1 MRASIAR
8 LVGSLAISV
17 ALLSISTEA
26 VPFSL
31 LPKPHPLVIWH
42 GLGDSAH
49 SEGIDSFI
57 SQLKEAFP
65 GLYVHSVTQD
75 ASSDSEDRRQ
85 GFFGHVNDQVQNACQ
100 QLAAIDELRDGFDA
114 VGFSQ
119 GGQFL
124 RAYVQRCNTPKVRN
138 LVTFGSQH
146 MGIADL
152 PACGP
157 TDLLCRVAEAAL
169 RGGIYTDY
177 AQSHLVSAQYYRNP
191 KDPKAF
197 AAYLNKND
205 FIKDINNE
213 GETTNVTYAK
223 NLASLENF
231 VMLMFDKDTTVEP
244 KQSSWFASYPIRNGT
259 EIDKV
264 PNPDEPTPLRQSSI
278 YLEDRIGL
286 KKLDQRGSLVMELC
300 HGIHMQIDPACQLKV
315 FGKYIGTPS
324 TRLDNWVATWIDRSW
339 RWTLYNTTG
348 LRVEETGGLI
358 ITQTFLFLG
367 LFLSIRCLLLL
378 LLRGVEHVSR
388 KRNDDGHSIDPSPIP
403 NGSGIHKA
411 LSSPC
416 RPPPSILYRSDSSG
430 REGAIRLT

>member
-1 MRASIAR
+1 MRFSTAG
-8 LVGSLAISV
+8 LLGTLAASV
-17 ALLSISTEA
+17 ALLSTFTEA
-26 VPFSL
+26 IPFSL

-49 SEGIDSFI
+49 SEGIESFM

-65 GLYVHSVTQD
+65 GLYIHSVTQD

-85 GFFGHVNDQVQNACQ
+85 GFFGHVNDQVQNACE
-100 QLAAIDELRDGFDA
+100 QLAAIEELRDGFDA
-114 VGFSQ
+114 IGFSQ

-197 AAYLNKND
+197 ASYLEKND

-213 GETTNVTYAK
+213 GETTNATYAK

-244 KQSSWFASYPIRNGT
+244 KQSSWFASYPIRNET
-259 EIDKV
+259 ETARKGN
-264 PNPDEPTPLRQSSI
+264 PNEPTPLRQSSV
-278 YLEDRIGL
+278 YLDDRIGL
-286 KKLDQRGSLVMELC
+286 KKLDKRGSLIMELC

-315 FGKYIGTPS
+315 FGKYVGTPS
-324 TRLDNWVATWIDRSW
+324 TRLDNSVVRWMDHTW
-339 RWTLYNTTG
+339 RWTLYSITG
-348 LRVEETGGLI
+348 LRVEDTAGLVL
-358 ITQTFLFLG
+358 TQAILFLG
-367 LFLSIRCLLLL
+367 LFLAIRCLLTLAM
-378 LLRGVEHVSR
+378 RGVEAVSR
-388 KRNDDGHSIDPSPIP
+388 KRNGDEDEVQTGPGP
-403 NGSGIHKA
+403 
-411 LSSPC
+411 
-416 RPPPSILYRSDSSG
+416 
-430 REGAIRLT
+430 IRLP

>member
-1 MRASIAR
+1 MRASIAG
-8 LVGSLAISV
+8 LVCLLAASV
-17 ALLSISTEA
+17 ALLSSSTQA

-49 SEGIDSFI
+49 SEGIDSFM

-85 GFFGHVNDQVQNACQ
+85 GFFGHVNDQVHKACE
-100 QLAAIDELRDGFDA
+100 QLAAIQELRDGFDA
-114 VGFSQ
+114 IGFSQ

-124 RAYVQRCNTPKVRN
+124 RAYVQRCNKPKVRN

-197 AAYLNKND
+197 AAYLEKNE

-213 GETTNVTYAK
+213 GGKVNTTYAK

-244 KQSSWFASYPIRNGT
+244 KQSSWFASYPIRNDTDSAREG
-259 EIDKV
+259 D
-264 PNPDEPTPLRQSSI
+264 PNEPTPLRQSSI
-278 YLEDRIGL
+278 YMEDRIGL

-324 TRLDNWVATWIDRSW
+324 TGLDNSMSRWIDRTW

-358 ITQTFLFLG
+358 VTQSFLFLSLFVSVR
-367 LFLSIRCLLLL
+367 LFLVLVM
-378 LLRGVEHVSR
+378 RGMEAISC
-388 KRNDDGHSIDPSPIP
+388 KRRGDDDVQTGPGP
-403 NGSGIHKA
+403 
-411 LSSPC
+411 
-416 RPPPSILYRSDSSG
+416 
-430 REGAIRLT
+430 IRLP

>member
-1 MRASIAR
+1 MRTTIT
-8 LVGSLAISV
+8 
-17 ALLSISTEA
+17 ALLSALAVCMLLVASPTEA

-49 SEGIDSFI
+49 SEGIESFM

-75 ASSDSEDRRQ
+75 ESSDSEDRKQ
-85 GFFGHVNDQVQNACQ
+85 GFFGHVNEQVDKACQ
-100 QLAAIDELRDGFDA
+100 QLAAIDELRNGFDA
-114 VGFSQ
+114 IGFSQ

-169 RGGIYTDY
+169 RGGVYTDY
-177 AQSHLVSAQYYRNP
+177 AQSHLVTAQYYRNP
-191 KDPKAF
+191 KDPRAF
-197 AAYLNKND
+197 ASYLEKND

-213 GETTNVTYAK
+213 GDEINATYAH

-231 VMLMFDKDTTVEP
+231 VMLMFDKDVTVEP
-244 KQSSWFASYPIRNGT
+244 KQSSWFASYPIRNETDSVRGGDPT
-259 EIDKV
+259 L
-264 PNPDEPTPLRQSSI
+264 DEPTPLRQSSI

-286 KKLDQRGSLVMELC
+286 RKLDRRGSLVMELC
-300 HGIHMQIDPACQLKV
+300 HGAHMQIDPACQLKV
-315 FGKYIGTPS
+315 FGKYVGTPS
-324 TRLDNWVATWIDRSW
+324 TGLNGPIARWIDRTW
-339 RWTLYNTTG
+339 RWTLYNATG

-358 ITQTFLFLG
+358 LTQSFIFVG
-367 LFLSIRCLLLL
+367 LFLSVRLLFVVLI
-378 LLRGVEHVSR
+378 RGVEAISR
-388 KRNDDGHSIDPSPIP
+388 KQRDVAVVHTGPGPIHLP
-403 NGSGIHKA
+403 
-411 LSSPC
+411 
-416 RPPPSILYRSDSSG
+416 
-430 REGAIRLT
+430 

>member
-1 MRASIAR
+1 MRATCI
-8 LVGSLAISV
+8 
-17 ALLSISTEA
+17 ALLGALAASICLLSSAVEA

-49 SEGIDSFI
+49 SEGIESFM

-75 ASSDSEDRRQ
+75 DSNDSEDRRQ
-85 GFFGHVNDQVQNACQ
+85 GFFGHVNDQVQKACD
-100 QLAAIDELRDGFDA
+100 QLASIDELRNGFDA
-114 VGFSQ
+114 IGFSQ

-191 KDPKAF
+191 KDPRAF
-197 AAYLNKND
+197 ASYLEKND

-213 GETTNVTYAK
+213 GRDINATYAA

-244 KQSSWFASYPIRNGT
+244 KQSSWFASYPIRNET
-259 EIDKV
+259 ESLLDG
-264 PNPDEPTPLRQSSI
+264 NLDEPTPLRQSSI

-286 KKLDQRGSLVMELC
+286 RQLDRRGSLIMELC
-300 HGIHMQIDPACQLKV
+300 HGVHMQIDPACQLKV
-315 FGKYIGTPS
+315 FGKYVGTPS
-324 TRLDNWVATWIDRSW
+324 AGLDSALTRWMDRTW
-339 RWTLYNTTG
+339 RWMLYSTTG

-358 ITQTFLFLG
+358 LTQSFIFLG
-367 LFLSIRCLLLL
+367 LFLTVRLLIVTVV
-378 LLRGVEHVSR
+378 RGVDAVSR
-388 KRNDDGHSIDPSPIP
+388 KRRDDEDAQTGPGP
-403 NGSGIHKA
+403 
-411 LSSPC
+411 
-416 RPPPSILYRSDSSG
+416 
-430 REGAIRLT
+430 IRLP

>member
-1 MRASIAR
+1 MRLCIAG
-8 LVGSLAISV
+8 LIGTLAASV
-17 ALLSISTEA
+17 ALLSSSAQA

-49 SEGIDSFI
+49 SEGIETFM

-65 GLYVHSVTQD
+65 GLYIHSVTQD
-75 ASSDSEDRRQ
+75 ATSDSEDRRQ
-85 GFFGHVNDQVQNACQ
+85 GFFGHINDQVQNACE

-114 VGFSQ
+114 IGFSQ

-152 PACGP
+152 PACGSA
-157 TDLLCRVAEAAL
+157 DLLCRVAETAL

-177 AQSHLVSAQYYRNP
+177 AQSHLVLAQYYRTP

-197 AAYLNKND
+197 ASYLEKND

-213 GETTNVTYAK
+213 GEKTNATYAK

-231 VMLMFDKDTTVEP
+231 VMIMFDKDTTVEP
-244 KQSSWFASYPIRNGT
+244 KQSSWFASYPVRNET
-259 EIDKV
+259 ETAQKGD
-264 PNPDEPTPLRQSSI
+264 PNEPTPLRQSSI
-278 YLEDRIGL
+278 YLDDRIGL
-286 KKLDQRGSLVMELC
+286 MKLDKRGSLIMELC

-315 FGKYIGTPS
+315 FGKYVGTPS
-324 TRLDNWVATWIDRSW
+324 TGLDSSVASWMDHTW
-339 RWTLYNTTG
+339 RWALYNITG
-348 LRVEETGGLI
+348 LRVEDTAGLI
-358 ITQTFLFLG
+358 LSQTVLFLG
-367 LFLSIRCLLLL
+367 LFLAIRCLLTLAM
-378 LLRGVEHVSR
+378 RGVETVSR
-388 KRNDDGHSIDPSPIP
+388 RRSGDEDDVQ
-403 NGSGIHKA
+403 SG
-411 LSSPC
+411 PG
-416 RPPPSILYRSDSSG
+416 P
-430 REGAIRLT
+430 IRLS

>member
-1 MRASIAR
+1 MRASIAG
-8 LVGSLAISV
+8 LFGIAATSI
-17 ALLSISTEA
+17 ALLSSTAQA

-49 SEGIDSFI
+49 SEGIDSFM

-65 GLYVHSVTQD
+65 GLYIHSVTQD
-75 ASSDSEDRRQ
+75 ATSDSEDRRQ
-85 GFFGHVNDQVQNACQ
+85 GFFGHVNDQIQTACD
-100 QLAAIDELRDGFDA
+100 QLAAIEELKHGFDA
-114 VGFSQ
+114 IGFSQ

-124 RAYVQRCNTPKVRN
+124 RAYVQRCNTPRVRN

-191 KDPKAF
+191 KDPQAF
-197 AAYLNKND
+197 ASYLEKND

-213 GETTNVTYAK
+213 AKTVNATYAK

-244 KQSSWFASYPIRNGT
+244 KQSSWFASYPIRNQT
-259 EIDKV
+259 EADSV
-264 PNPDEPTPLRQSSI
+264 GNPDEPIPLRQSSI

-300 HGIHMQIDPACQLKV
+300 HGIHMQIDPACQFKV

-324 TRLDNWVATWIDRSW
+324 TGLNNSVAAWIDRTW
-339 RWTLYNTTG
+339 RWMLYKTTG

-358 ITQTFLFLG
+358 LTQTALFLG
-367 LFLSIRCLLLL
+367 LFFSIRVILVLVVSGIQ
-378 LLRGVEHVSR
+378 RVSR
-388 KRNDDGHSIDPSPIP
+388 KDGDQGVQTGPGP
-403 NGSGIHKA
+403 
-411 LSSPC
+411 
-416 RPPPSILYRSDSSG
+416 
-430 REGAIRLT
+430 IRLA

>member
-1 MRASIAR
+1 MRTTIIALFGALVAS
-8 LVGSLAISV
+8 L
-17 ALLSISTEA
+17 ALLSDPVEA
-26 VPFSL
+26 VPFSV

-49 SEGIDSFI
+49 SEGIESFM

-65 GLYVHSVTQD
+65 GLYVYSVTQD
-75 ASSDSEDRRQ
+75 QSSDSEDRRQ
-85 GFFGHVNDQVQNACQ
+85 GFFGHVNDQVQTACE
-100 QLAAIDELRDGFDA
+100 QLASIDELRNGFDA
-114 VGFSQ
+114 IGFSQ

-177 AQSHLVSAQYYRNP
+177 AQSHLVTAQYYRNP
-191 KDPKAF
+191 KDPMAF
-197 AAYLNKND
+197 ASYLEKND

-213 GETTNVTYAK
+213 GQEINTTYAD

-244 KQSSWFASYPIRNGT
+244 KQSSWFASYPVRNESDSLKEG
-259 EIDKV
+259 
-264 PNPDEPTPLRQSSI
+264 NPDEPTPLRQSSI
-278 YLEDRIGL
+278 YTDDRIGL
-286 KKLDQRGSLVMELC
+286 KRLDRRGSLIMELC
-300 HGIHMQIDPACQLKV
+300 HGLHMQIDPACQLKV
-315 FGKYIGTPS
+315 FGKYVGTPS
-324 TRLDNWVATWIDRSW
+324 AGLDSSLATWIDHTW

-348 LRVEETGGLI
+348 LRVEQTAGLI
-358 ITQTFLFLG
+358 ITQSFIFLG
-367 LFLSIRCLLLL
+367 LFVVVRLLFFALV
-378 LLRGVEHVSR
+378 RGVGAVSR
-388 KRNDDGHSIDPSPIP
+388 KRMADERVETARGPI
-403 NGSGIHKA
+403 H
-411 LSSPC
+411 LS
-416 RPPPSILYRSDSSG
+416 
-430 REGAIRLT
+430 

>member
-1 MRASIAR
+1 MRVSTSVA
-8 LVGSLAISV
+8 LFGSLAASV
-17 ALLSISTEA
+17 FLLSSSVEA

-49 SEGIDSFI
+49 SEGIESFM

-75 ASSDSEDRRQ
+75 ASNDSEDRRQ
-85 GFFGHVNDQVQNACQ
+85 GFFGHVNDQVQKACEH
-100 QLAAIDELRDGFDA
+100 LASIDELRNGFDA
-114 VGFSQ
+114 IGFSQ

-124 RAYVQRCNTPKVRN
+124 RAYVQRCNAPKVRN

-157 TDLLCRVAEAAL
+157 ADLLCRVAEAAL

-191 KDPKAF
+191 KDPRAF
-197 AAYLNKND
+197 ASYLEKND

-213 GETTNVTYAK
+213 GNQINTTYAK

-244 KQSSWFASYPIRNGT
+244 RQSSWFASYPIRNGT
-259 EIDKV
+259 DSLEQGD
-264 PNPDEPTPLRQSSI
+264 PDEPTPLRQSSI
-278 YLEDRIGL
+278 YLDDRIGL
-286 KKLDQRGSLVMELC
+286 RQLDRRGSLIMELC
-300 HGIHMQIDPACQLKV
+300 HGLHMQIDAACQLKV
-315 FGKYIGTPS
+315 FGKYVGTS
-324 TRLDNWVATWIDRSW
+324 GSRFSGSLARWIDHSW
-339 RWTLYNTTG
+339 RLALYNTTG
-348 LRVEETGGLI
+348 WRVEETGGLML
-358 ITQTFLFLG
+358 TQSLLFFG
-367 LFLSIRCLLLL
+367 LFVVVRLLFVMLV
-378 LLRGVEHVSR
+378 RAIDAASR
-388 KRNDDGHSIDPSPIP
+388 TRTHHDNPGP
-403 NGSGIHKA
+403 
-411 LSSPC
+411 
-416 RPPPSILYRSDSSG
+416 
-430 REGAIRLT
+430 IRLP

>member
-1 MRASIAR
+1 MRSSFVGLICTLAAS
-8 LVGSLAISV
+8 VV
-17 ALLSISTEA
+17 LLSASAQA
-26 VPFSL
+26 VPYSL

-49 SEGIDSFI
+49 SEGIESFM

-65 GLYVHSVTQD
+65 GLYIHSVTQD
-75 ASSDSEDRRQ
+75 ASNDAEDRRQ
-85 GFFGHVNDQVQNACQ
+85 GFFGHVNDQIQKACE
-100 QLAAIDELRDGFDA
+100 QLANVEELRDGFDA

-138 LVTFGSQH
+138 LITFGSQH

-157 TDLLCRVAEAAL
+157 TDLLCRVAAAAL

-191 KDPKAF
+191 KDPRAF
-197 AAYLNKND
+197 AAYLQKND
-205 FIKDINNE
+205 FLKDINNE
-213 GETTNVTYAK
+213 GEKTNATYAK

-244 KQSSWFASYPIRNGT
+244 KQSSWFASYPVHNET
-259 EIDKV
+259 EPDRQDTL
-264 PNPDEPTPLRQSSI
+264 DEPTPLRQSLI

-286 KKLDQRGSLVMELC
+286 RTLDRRGSLIMELC
-300 HGIHMQIDPACQLKV
+300 HGLHMRIDPACQLKV

-324 TRLDNWVATWIDRSW
+324 TGLDNAAARWLDRTW
-339 RWTLYNTTG
+339 RWMLYNTTG
-348 LRVEETGGLI
+348 LRVEETAGLFL
-358 ITQTFLFLG
+358 TQSFLFLG
-367 LFLSIRCLLLL
+367 IFLIIRLGLSLAV
-378 LLRGVEHVSR
+378 RGVELFHRQR
-388 KRNDDGHSIDPSPIP
+388 KDD
-403 NGSGIHKA
+403 
-411 LSSPC
+411 
-416 RPPPSILYRSDSSG
+416 
-430 REGAIRLT
+430 EGLQTGPGPIRLP

>member
-1 MRASIAR
+1 MRAT
-8 LVGSLAISV
+8 LAGVLGLLAASV
-17 ALLSISTEA
+17 TLLSCPAQA

-31 LPKPHPLVIWH
+31 IPKPHPLVIWH

-49 SEGIDSFI
+49 SEGIEEFM

-65 GLYVHSVTQD
+65 GLYVHSVSQD
-75 ASSDSEDRRQ
+75 ESSDSEDRKQ
-85 GFFGHVNDQVQNACQ
+85 GFFGHVNDQVQNVCE
-100 QLAAIDELRDGFDA
+100 QLASVDELKDGFDA
-114 VGFSQ
+114 IGFSQ

-197 AAYLNKND
+197 ASYLEKND

-213 GETTNVTYAK
+213 GEETNPTYAK

-231 VMLMFDKDTTVEP
+231 VMLMFDKDVTVEP
-244 KQSSWFASYPIRNGT
+244 KQSSWFASYPIRNET
-259 EIDKV
+259 ETDKHGDK
-264 PNPDEPTPLRQSSI
+264 NEPTPLRQSSI

-286 KKLDQRGSLVMELC
+286 KKLDKRGSLIMELC

-315 FGKYIGTPS
+315 FGKYVGTPS
-324 TRLDNWVATWIDRSW
+324 TKLDNSVANWIDHTW

-348 LRVEETGGLI
+348 LRPEETAGLI
-358 ITQTFLFLG
+358 LTQSFMFLG
-367 LFLSIRCLLLL
+367 LFLAVRLSFAILVRGIDLL
-378 LLRGVEHVSR
+378 SR
-388 KRNDDGHSIDPSPIP
+388 R
-403 NGSGIHKA
+403 
-411 LSSPC
+411 
-416 RPPPSILYRSDSSG
+416 RSDKDEVQTG
-430 REGAIRLT
+430 PGPIRLP

>member
-1 MRASIAR
+1 MRLSTAGLIGTIA
-8 LVGSLAISV
+8 ASV
-17 ALLSISTEA
+17 ALLSTSTEA

-49 SEGIDSFI
+49 SEGIESFM

-65 GLYVHSVTQD
+65 GLYIHSITQD
-75 ASSDSEDRRQ
+75 PSSDSEDRRQ
-85 GFFGHVNDQVQNACQ
+85 GFFGHVNDQVQNACEQ
-100 QLAAIDELRDGFDA
+100 IAAIKELRGGFDA
-114 VGFSQ
+114 IGFSQ

-169 RGGIYTDY
+169 LGGIYTDY

-197 AAYLNKND
+197 ASYLEKND

-213 GETTNVTYAK
+213 GENTNATYAK

-244 KQSSWFASYPIRNGT
+244 KQSSWFASYPIRNET
-259 EIDKV
+259 ETSRKSD
-264 PNPDEPTPLRQSSI
+264 PNEPIPLRQSSI
-278 YLEDRIGL
+278 YLDDRIGL
-286 KKLDQRGSLVMELC
+286 KKLDKRGSLVMELC

-315 FGKYIGTPS
+315 FGKYVGTPS
-324 TRLDNWVATWIDRSW
+324 TGLDNSIAHWLDHTW

-348 LRVEETGGLI
+348 IRVEDTAGLI
-358 ITQTFLFLG
+358 LTQTVLFVG
-367 LFLSIRCLLLL
+367 LFLAIRCLLTLAM
-378 LLRGVEHVSR
+378 RGIETVSR
-388 KRNDDGHSIDPSPIP
+388 KRNGEDDDVQTGPGP
-403 NGSGIHKA
+403 
-411 LSSPC
+411 
-416 RPPPSILYRSDSSG
+416 
-430 REGAIRLT
+430 IRLP

>member
-1 MRASIAR
+1 MRATIT
-8 LVGSLAISV
+8 
-17 ALLSISTEA
+17 ALLGALAACMVLLASPAEA

-49 SEGIDSFI
+49 SEGIESFM

-75 ASSDSEDRRQ
+75 ESNDSEDRKQ
-85 GFFGHVNDQVQNACQ
+85 GFFGHVNDQIEKVCQ
-100 QLAAIDELRDGFDA
+100 QLAEIDELRDGFDA
-114 VGFSQ
+114 IGFSQ

-124 RAYVQRCNTPKVRN
+124 RAYVQRCNTPRVRN

-169 RGGIYTDY
+169 RGGVYTDY
-177 AQSHLVSAQYYRNP
+177 AQSHLVTAQYYRNP

-197 AAYLNKND
+197 AAYLEKND

-213 GETTNVTYAK
+213 GDELNATYAH

-244 KQSSWFASYPIRNGT
+244 KQSSWFASYPIRNETDSVRPG
-259 EIDKV
+259 D
-264 PNPDEPTPLRQSSI
+264 PNEPTPLRQSSI

-286 KKLDQRGSLVMELC
+286 KKLDRRGSLVMELC
-300 HGIHMQIDPACQLKV
+300 HGAHMQIDPACQLKV

-324 TRLDNWVATWIDRSW
+324 SRLDGSIARWIDHAW

-348 LRVEETGGLI
+348 LRVEETGGIVL
-358 ITQTFLFLG
+358 TQSFVFIG
-367 LFLSIRCLLLL
+367 LFLSVRLLFVILF
-378 LLRGVEHVSR
+378 RGVDALSR
-388 KRNDDGHSIDPSPIP
+388 KRRDADKVQTGPGPIHLP
-403 NGSGIHKA
+403 
-411 LSSPC
+411 
-416 RPPPSILYRSDSSG
+416 
-430 REGAIRLT
+430 

>member
-1 MRASIAR
+1 MRASIVG
-8 LVGSLAISV
+8 LVSTLAALAALTPASV
-17 ALLSISTEA
+17 EA

-85 GFFGHVNDQVQNACQ
+85 GFFGHVNDQVQKACD
-100 QLAAIDELRDGFDA
+100 QLADIEELRDGFDA
-114 VGFSQ
+114 LGFSQ

-197 AAYLNKND
+197 AAYLEKND

-213 GETTNVTYAK
+213 GEHINTTYAK

-244 KQSSWFASYPIRNGT
+244 KQSSWFASYPIRNDT
-259 EIDKV
+259 DTDKV
-264 PNPDEPTPLRQSSI
+264 GDPNEPTPLRQSSI
-278 YLEDRIGL
+278 YLDDRIGL
-286 KKLDQRGSLVMELC
+286 KKLDQRGSLIMELC
-300 HGIHMQIDPACQLKV
+300 HGVHMQIDPACQLKV

-324 TRLDNWVATWIDRSW
+324 TGLNNAAATWLDRAW

-348 LRVEETGGLI
+348 LHVEETAGLI
-358 ITQTFLFLG
+358 ITQSVLFLG
-367 LFLSIRCLLLL
+367 LFLFVRCLLVLL
-378 LLRGVEHVSR
+378 TRGIDGISR
-388 KRNDDGHSIDPSPIP
+388 RRIDQDVQT
-403 NGSGIHKA
+403 GSGPIH
-411 LSSPC
+411 LP
-416 RPPPSILYRSDSSG
+416 
-430 REGAIRLT
+430 

>member
-1 MRASIAR
+1 MRASIAG
-8 LVGSLAISV
+8 LVCTLAASV
-17 ALLSISTEA
+17 TLLSSFTEA

-49 SEGIDSFI
+49 SEGIDSFM

-65 GLYVHSVTQD
+65 GLYVHSVTLD
-75 ASSDSEDRRQ
+75 ASNDSEDRRQ
-85 GFFGHVNDQVQNACQ
+85 GFFGHVNDQVQKACE
-100 QLAAIDELRDGFDA
+100 QLAAIKELRDGFDA
-114 VGFSQ
+114 IGFSQ

-124 RAYVQRCNTPKVRN
+124 RAYVQRCNKPKVRN

-197 AAYLNKND
+197 AAYLQKND

-213 GETTNVTYAK
+213 GAKVNATYAK

-244 KQSSWFASYPIRNGT
+244 KQSSWFASYPIRDDT
-259 EIDKV
+259 DSARKDD
-264 PNPDEPTPLRQSSI
+264 PNEPTPLRQSSI
-278 YLEDRIGL
+278 YREDRIGL

-324 TRLDNWVATWIDRSW
+324 TGFDNSASRWIDRTW

-358 ITQTFLFLG
+358 ITQSFLFLSLFMTVR
-367 LFLSIRCLLLL
+367 LFLVLVM
-378 LLRGVEHVSR
+378 RGMEGISC
-388 KRNDDGHSIDPSPIP
+388 KRRGDDDVQTGPGP
-403 NGSGIHKA
+403 
-411 LSSPC
+411 
-416 RPPPSILYRSDSSG
+416 
-430 REGAIRLT
+430 IRLP

>member
-1 MRASIAR
+1 MRAFIAGWL
-8 LVGSLAISV
+8 LVLAASV
-17 ALLSISTEA
+17 VTLASHAEA
-26 VPFSL
+26 VPFSM
-31 LPKPHPLVIWH
+31 LPRPHPLVIWH

-49 SEGIDSFI
+49 SEGMESFM

-75 ASSDSEDRRQ
+75 ATSDSEDRRQ
-85 GFFGHVNDQVQNACQ
+85 GFFGHVNDQVQQACD
-100 QLAAIDELRDGFDA
+100 QLAQIDELQGGFDA
-114 VGFSQ
+114 IGFSQ

-138 LVTFGSQH
+138 LITFGSQH

-197 AAYLNKND
+197 AAYLDKND

-213 GETTNVTYAK
+213 GTTTNATYAK

-244 KQSSWFASYPIRNGT
+244 KQSSWFASYSVRNQSEG
-259 EIDKV
+259 EAGRD
-264 PNPDEPTPLRQSSI
+264 PNPNEPTPLRQSSI
-278 YLEDRIGL
+278 YLDDRIGL
-286 KKLDQRGSLVMELC
+286 RKLDRRGALKMELC

-315 FGKYIGTPS
+315 FGKYVGTPS
-324 TRLDNWVATWIDRSW
+324 TGLDNAVATWIDHAW
-339 RWTLYNTTG
+339 RWMLYNTTG
-348 LRVEETGGLI
+348 LHVEDTAGLI
-358 ITQTFLFLG
+358 LTQTVLFLA
-367 LFLSIRCLLLL
+367 LFSVIR
-378 LLRGVEHVSR
+378 VSLALIVHAVRFVGR
-388 KRNDDGHSIDPSPIP
+388 KRADDDVQSGPGPI
-403 NGSGIHKA
+403 HLA
-411 LSSPC
+411 
-416 RPPPSILYRSDSSG
+416 
-430 REGAIRLT
+430 